1 MDAIIYAARSKDEEQ
16 GKDSTGDQVKA
27 IRRKLRQVGGRTVV
41 GDPHIDH
48 ASGFTGNRGPALE
61 SAIAAAVDAAPSE
74 LWVFHSSRLARGSG
88 EKDEARSL
96 MELLVPLRRQ
106 GVTVRSVEDD
116 AVLASPAFWG
126 MAEMMAHK
134 YSLDL
139 SAHVRKGQRA
149 AYEKGK
155 WAGARYVPDGYVA
168 DGGLVIDEPR
178 AVIIRRKAELAG
190 EGRTY
195 KGVARQLNA
204 EGYRTKE
211 GNPWRGERVQDTL
224 SNPVYAG
231 RVVWHRREP
240 DEEVREGLHEAIID
254 PEAFDAL
261 GVKMGMRN
269 RGRGKGG
276 GRPAPFTALSGIAV
290 CDACGARMVSRRSP
304 HVRKDGTR
312 QAIYICANR
321 RGGTGTC
328 DAPQVDA
335 AKVDQAIMARLT
347 AWTTDW
353 ETWKE
358 EQARALE
365 RERTALAAELAS
377 REQDLALRVKDRD
390 KMRKRYIDKPSD
402 ATEEA
407 LVECRRLVEEAE
419 ARVAETHASLDA
431 YPTEPD
437 TDALLD
443 VHGRFSG
450 IVTDPKLTIN
460 AKAKLLLEE
469 VRIFTHP
476 DGDVTLKCVGRE
488 DVVVPP
494 LKPGG
499 TRPGVGD
506 VPKGYHVIPSPQAQ
520 RALLSPLA
528 PLTQARLSTTNRN
541 AWA

>member
-1 MDAIIYAARSKDEEQ
+1 MQAIIYAARSKDEEL
-16 GKDSTGDQVKA
+16 GKDSTRDQVAA
-27 IRRKLRQVGGRTVV
+27 IRKALPKDHKVIGK
-41 GDPHIDH
+41 PHIDH

-61 SAIAAAVDAAPSE
+61 AAITTAVAAAPSE

-88 EKDEARSL
+88 ERDEARSL
-96 MELLVPLRRQ
+96 MELLVYLRRRN
-106 GVTVRSVEDD
+106 VTVRSVEDD
-116 AVLASPAFWG
+116 AFVTNRMLWG
-126 MAEMMAHK
+126 VAEELAHK

-139 SAHVRKGQRA
+139 SAHVRKGRRA
-149 AYEKGK
+149 SFEEGH
-155 WAGARYVPDGYVA
+155 WGGARRVPDGYTLGPLVEK
-168 DGGLVIDEPR
+168 GPRGLVIDQPR
-178 AVIIRRKAELAG
+178 AIVIRRMAELAS

-195 KGVARQLNA
+195 KAVARQLNA
-204 EGYRTKE
+204 EGYRTNE
-211 GNPWRGERVQDTL
+211 GNPWRGERVHDTL

-240 DEEVREGLHEAIID
+240 DEEVRDGSHEAIID

-261 GVKMGMRN
+261 GAKIGMRN

-353 ETWKE
+353 EAWKD
-358 EQARALE
+358 EQVQALD
-365 RERTALAAELAS
+365 RERAALAAELAS
-377 REQDLALRVKDRD
+377 REQDHEQRVKARD

-402 ATEEA
+402 TTEEA
-407 LVECRRLVEEAE
+407 LTECRRLVKDAE
-419 ARVAETHASLDA
+419 TRVAETQTGLDA
-431 YPTEPD
+431 YPTGPD

-443 VHGRFSG
+443 VHSRFSG
-450 IVTDPKLTIN
+450 IATDPKLTVN
-460 AKAKLLLEE
+460 SKAKMLLKE
-469 VRIFTHP
+469 VRIFTFP
-476 DGDVTLKCVGRE
+476 NGEVLLQCVGRE
-488 DVVVPP
+488 DVVIPP
-494 LKPGG
+494 LQPG
-499 TRPGVGD
+499 TKPGVGD
-506 VPKGYHVIPSPQAQ
+506 VPEGYHVIPTREAQ
-520 RALLSPLA
+520 QALLA
-528 PLTQARLSTTNRN
+528 TTNRN